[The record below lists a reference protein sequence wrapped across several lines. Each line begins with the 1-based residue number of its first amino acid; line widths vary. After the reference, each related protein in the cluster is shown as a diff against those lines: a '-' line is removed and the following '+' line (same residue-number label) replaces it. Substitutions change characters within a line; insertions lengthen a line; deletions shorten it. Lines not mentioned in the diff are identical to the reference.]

1 MAKYIDREALI
12 DWLKR
17 IPIKD
22 LSDGLGLCRVIMED
36 DFKKAIKE
44 MPKSIIADAV
54 PMRHGRITNGGRMK
68 KYKLLSQALIFA
80 LIIIAAVVAFVLAA
94 GKSAWILII
103 VYWVVL
109 TIKNIVDLIV
119 FRKNK

>member
-1 MAKYIDREALI
+1 
-12 DWLKR
+12 
-17 IPIKD
+17 
-22 LSDGLGLCRVIMED
+22 ME
-36 DFKKAIKE
+36 
-44 MPKSIIADAV
+44 
-54 PMRHGRITNGGRMK
+54 

-80 LIIIAAVVAFVLAA
+80 LIIIAAVVAFTLAA
-94 GKSAWILII
+94 VKSAWGLII

>member
-1 MAKYIDREALI
+1 MNQK
-12 DWLKR
+12 
-17 IPIKD
+17 
-22 LSDGLGLCRVIMED
+22 
-36 DFKKAIKE
+36 
-44 MPKSIIADAV
+44 
-54 PMRHGRITNGGRMK
+54 GGRMK
-68 KYKLLSQALIFA
+68 KYKLLSQALIVA
-80 LIIIAAVVAFVLAA
+80 LIVIAAVVAFTLAA

>member
-1 MAKYIDREALI
+1 
-12 DWLKR
+12 
-17 IPIKD
+17 
-22 LSDGLGLCRVIMED
+22 
-36 DFKKAIKE
+36 
-44 MPKSIIADAV
+44 
-54 PMRHGRITNGGRMK
+54 MK

-80 LIIIAAVVAFVLAA
+80 LIIIAAVVAVTLAA

-109 TIKNIVDLIV
+109 TVKNIVDLIV

>member
-1 MAKYIDREALI
+1 
-12 DWLKR
+12 
-17 IPIKD
+17 
-22 LSDGLGLCRVIMED
+22 
-36 DFKKAIKE
+36 
-44 MPKSIIADAV
+44 
-54 PMRHGRITNGGRMK
+54 MK
-68 KYKLLSQALIFA
+68 KYKLLSQALIIA
-80 LIIIAAVVAFVLAA
+80 LIIIAAVVAVTLAA

>member
-1 MAKYIDREALI
+1 MARRWI
-12 DWLKR
+12 
-17 IPIKD
+17 
-22 LSDGLGLCRVIMED
+22 CRTND
-36 DFKKAIKE
+36 DTKK
-44 MPKSIIADAV
+44 
-54 PMRHGRITNGGRMK
+54 GGRMK
-68 KYKLLSQALIFA
+68 KYKLLSQSLIFA
-80 LIIIAAVVAFVLAA
+80 LIIIAAWVAFTLAA

>member
-1 MAKYIDREALI
+1 
-12 DWLKR
+12 
-17 IPIKD
+17 
-22 LSDGLGLCRVIMED
+22 
-36 DFKKAIKE
+36 
-44 MPKSIIADAV
+44 
-54 PMRHGRITNGGRMK
+54 MK

-109 TIKNIVDLIV
+109 TIKNAVDLIGNKKGGD
-119 FRKNK
+119 KNN

>member
-1 MAKYIDREALI
+1 MRTEAAPAAER
-12 DWLKR
+12 R
-17 IPIKD
+17 II
-22 LSDGLGLCRVIMED
+22 GGEME
-36 DFKKAIKE
+36 
-44 MPKSIIADAV
+44 
-54 PMRHGRITNGGRMK
+54 

-80 LIIIAAVVAFVLAA
+80 LIIIAAVVAFTLAA
-94 GKSAWILII
+94 GKSAWGLII

>member
-36 DFKKAIKE
+36 DFKKSIKE
-44 MPKSIIADAV
+44 MPKSIISDPV
-54 PMRHGRITNGGRMK
+54 TMRHGRITNVGRIK

-94 GKSAWILII
+94 GKSAWGLII
-103 VYWVVL
+103 AYWIVL
-109 TIKNIVDLIV
+109 TAKNIVDLII
-119 FRKNK
+119 FQKNK

>member
-1 MAKYIDREALI
+1 MAEYIDREALI

-36 DFKKAIKE
+36 DFRKAIKE
-44 MPKSIIADAV
+44 MPKGIIADAV
-54 PMRHGRITNGGRMK
+54 PMRHGRITNGGHMK
-68 KYKLLSQALIFA
+68 KYKLLSQALIVA
-80 LIIIAAVVAFVLAA
+80 LIVIAAVVAFTLAT

-103 VYWVVL
+103 AYWIVL
-109 TIKNIVDLIV
+109 TAKNIVDLIA
-119 FRKNK
+119 FQKNK